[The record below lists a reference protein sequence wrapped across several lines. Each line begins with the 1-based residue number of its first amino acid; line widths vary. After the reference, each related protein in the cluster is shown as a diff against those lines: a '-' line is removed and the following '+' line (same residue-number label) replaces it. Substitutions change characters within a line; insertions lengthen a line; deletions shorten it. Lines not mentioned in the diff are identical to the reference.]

1 MELYK
6 HMQIDTKIWILN
18 LLGKLKSIFMWT
30 ILLVVHK
37 VRKKVLN
44 FIKSSKTDF
53 QRQVSL
59 SENGAPMIQNV

>member
-37 VRKKVLN
+37 VQKKVLN

>member
-44 FIKSSKTDF
+44 FIKSSKADF

>member
-1 MELYK
+1 
-6 HMQIDTKIWILN
+6 
-18 LLGKLKSIFMWT
+18 MWT

-59 SENGAPMIQNV
+59 SENGAPVIQNV